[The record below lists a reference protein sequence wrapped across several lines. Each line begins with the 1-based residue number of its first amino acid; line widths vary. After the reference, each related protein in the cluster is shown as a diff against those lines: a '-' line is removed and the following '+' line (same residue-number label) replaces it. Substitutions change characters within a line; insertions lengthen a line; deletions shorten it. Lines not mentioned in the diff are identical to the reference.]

1 MSGGKE
7 AENIVCTLME
17 LGADPDARDACGRTA
32 IMHASALPG
41 DSGLDLIKTIHDFCE
56 PGLEFRDSDGKDALE
71 IAADSG
77 NTGVL
82 KYLLERGR
90 GL

>member
-1 MSGGKE
+1 MRPASPVRGS
-7 AENIVCTLME
+7 AEVLRFAAE
-17 LGADPDARDACGRTA
+17 RLEQGVV
-32 IMHASALPG
+32 SG

-56 PGLEFRDSDGKDALE
+56 PGLEFRDSDGMDALE